1 MVETVH
7 AASFQPADGSGPVNA
22 TKQRIAEAFERQLAR
37 VGYDRTTLDD
47 VARELGISKKTIYVH
62 FDGKRD
68 IYALLVAGQAAREK
82 MRLAV
87 AVAPL
92 PSYGAKVEALLTLVL
107 RSARDH
113 INETG
118 MEEWLREYE
127 IAADAFRQANGEL
140 LRELIEAG
148 MNAGEFSPGDV
159 AFTEHMITAMVLDYV
174 VMVNEDP
181 TIDHDAELVERIVK
195 FLA

>member
-1 MVETVH
+1 M
-7 AASFQPADGSGPVNA
+7 GA
-22 TKQRIAEAFERQLAR
+22 TKQLIADAFERQLSR

-47 VARELGISKKTIYVH
+47 ISRELRISKKTIYVH

-68 IYALLVAGQAAREK
+68 IYAFLVTGRAAREK
-82 MRLAV
+82 MKLAAAV
-87 AVAPL
+87 ATL
-92 PSYGAKVEALLTLVL
+92 PSYAARVEAVVSSVL
-107 RSARDH
+107 QSARNH

-118 MEEWLREYE
+118 REEWLREYE

-148 MNAGEFSPGDV
+148 MESGEFAPGDA
-159 AFTEHMITAMVLDYV
+159 AFAERMIAAMVLDYV

-181 TIDHDAELVERIVK
+181 SVDHDAELVERIRK
-195 FLA
+195 FLK